1 MAKCLVADMCPGG
14 AEACCV
20 INNTAHVIPP
30 EFLQHG
36 KGNNV

>member
-1 MAKCLVADMCPGG
+1 MAKFLVASVCPRDV
-14 AEACCV
+14 EVCCI
-20 INNTAHVIPP
+20 INNTVHVIPA

>member
-1 MAKCLVADMCPGG
+1 MAKRLVADVYPGG
-14 AEACCV
+14 AEVCCI
-20 INNTAHVIPP
+20 INNTAPVNPP

>member
-1 MAKCLVADMCPGG
+1 MAKFLVASVYPRDV
-14 AEACCV
+14 EVCCIV
-20 INNTAHVIPP
+20 NNTVHVIPP